1 MQNFPLKLSFGE
13 HSRFSVYVCIK
24 FIAQKAVKFDRF
36 IIFKSNIMS
45 ELRKIKKA
53 LISVSDKTGIIEF
66 AKELASFGIQIIST
80 GGTAKSMREAGL
92 DVTEV
97 SEITNFPEM
106 MDGRVKTLHPKIHG
120 AFLALRDNEN
130 HVNSMNE
137 HGIEPIDL
145 VVVNLYP
152 FEQTIAKEDVELEEA
167 VENIDIGGPAM
178 IRSASKNWRDVA
190 VVTDARLYESVI
202 SELKEN
208 DGSLN
213 LETRQ
218 RLAALAYTRTASYD
232 LAISSYLAKQLSN
245 DDLDFLE
252 PFNPLENLIIIQSD
266 EIFEETIDENG
277 EETLPEYETIEL
289 SKVSDLRYGENPH
302 QKAALYET
310 TEAGGIAKAE
320 QLHGKEMS
328 FNNYVDAEAAWNL
341 VQDFDELAV
350 AIIKHTNPSGV
361 GTGAN
366 NEEAYAGALSTDP
379 VSAFGGI
386 VAFNRKVDAEVAKS
400 VNKVFTEVVV
410 APDFD
415 EEALEIFQTKKNLR
429 VLKVKATTNAENLE
443 YKQIS
448 GGFLVQSK
456 DIYKVAESDL
466 KFVTERKP
474 TDEEVRALLLAWKV
488 CKHVKSNAI
497 VFANENRTIG
507 VGAGQMNRVD
517 SVRIAAMRAE
527 RFELPLKNSVVASDA
542 FFPFRDNVD
551 EAAGFGV
558 SAIIQP
564 GGSIKDDESIQAAN
578 EHGIA
583 MVFTGFRHFKH

>member
-1 MQNFPLKLSFGE
+1 
-13 HSRFSVYVCIK
+13 
-24 FIAQKAVKFDRF
+24 
-36 IIFKSNIMS
+36 MS
-45 ELRKIKKA
+45 ELRKIKRA
-53 LISVSDKTGIIEF
+53 LVSVSDKTGILEF
-66 AKELASFGIQIIST
+66 AKELANFGVQIIST
-80 GGTAKSMREAGL
+80 GGTAKNLRENGI
-92 DVTEV
+92 EV
-97 SEITNFPEM
+97 MEVAEITNFPEM

-130 HVNSMNE
+130 HVASMNE

-152 FEQTIAKEDVELEEA
+152 FQETIAREDVSLTEA

-190 VVTDARLYESVI
+190 VVTDAKLYEGIVE
-202 SELKEN
+202 ELKST
-208 DGSLN
+208 DGSLS

-218 RLAALAYTRTASYD
+218 RLATLAYTRTASYD
-232 LAISSYLAKQLSN
+232 LAISSYLSKQLSTQ
-245 DDLDFLE
+245 DLEFLE
-252 PFNPLENLIIIQSD
+252 PFNPLENLIIIESN
-266 EIFEETIDENG
+266 EIFEETIEADDDED
-277 EETLPEYETIEL
+277 LPEFETIEL
-289 SKVSDLRYGENPH
+289 EKVADLRYGENPH
-302 QKAALYET
+302 QKAALYESN
-310 TEAGGIAKAE
+310 EAGGIAKAE

-341 VQDFDELAV
+341 VQDFDDLAV

-361 GTGAN
+361 GKGAN
-366 NEEAYAGALSTDP
+366 NEEAYARALSTDP

-386 VAFNRKVDAEVAKS
+386 VAFNRTVDATVAKS

-415 EEALEIFQTKKNLR
+415 EDALGIFKTKKNLR
-429 VLKVKATTNAENLE
+429 VLRVEKSECTNNLE

-456 DIYKVAESDL
+456 DIYRVSESDL
-466 KFVTERKP
+466 KFVTKRKP
-474 TDEEVRALLLAWKV
+474 TDEELRALLLAWKV

-497 VFANENRTIG
+497 VFADENRTIG

-527 RFELPLKNSVVASDA
+527 RFDLPLKNSVVASDA

-551 EAAGFGV
+551 EAASFGV

-564 GGSIKDDESIQAAN
+564 GGSIKDNESIQAAN
-578 EHGIA
+578 EHEIA

>member
-1 MQNFPLKLSFGE
+1 MTAIF
-13 HSRFSVYVCIK
+13 
-24 FIAQKAVKFDRF
+24 
-36 IIFKSNIMS
+36 IFKLNIMS
-45 ELRKIKKA
+45 DLRKIRRA
-53 LISVSDKTGIIEF
+53 LISVSDKTGIVEF
-66 AKELASFGIQIIST
+66 AKELASFGAEIIST
-80 GGTAKSMREAGL
+80 GGTAQNLRQNGL
-92 DVTEV
+92 KVTEV
-97 SEITNFPEM
+97 SEITDFPEM

-120 AFLALRDNEN
+120 AFLALRDNDQ
-130 HVNSMNE
+130 HVAAMQT

-152 FEQTIAKEDVELEEA
+152 FEETVAKDNVSLEEA

-190 VVTDARLYESVI
+190 VVTDTRLYESVLR
-202 SELKEN
+202 EMR
-208 DGSLN
+208 
-213 LETRQ
+213 ETGGAIGLQTRR

-232 LAISSYLAKQLSN
+232 LAISSYLAKQLDES
-245 DDLDFLE
+245 DLRFLE
-252 PFNPLENLIIIQSD
+252 PFNPLADLIFIETDAGEDETETESFSEFQS
-266 EIFEETIDENG
+266 
-277 EETLPEYETIEL
+277 IEL
-289 SKVSDLRYGENPH
+289 AKVADLRYGENPH

-310 TEAGGIAKAE
+310 SEAGGIAKAE

-341 VQDFDELAV
+341 VCDFEELAC

-361 GTGAN
+361 GTGAS
-366 NEEAYAGALSTDP
+366 NEEAYRRALATDP

-386 VAFNRKVDAEVAKS
+386 VAFNQKVDGVVAKS
-400 VNKVFTEVVV
+400 VNEVFTEVVV

-415 EEALEIFQTKKNLR
+415 GEALEIFRTKKNLR
-429 VLKVKATTNAENLE
+429 VLRVRKSESQNKLE

-448 GGFLVQSK
+448 GGMLVQ
-456 DIYKVAESDL
+456 DRDL
-466 KFVTERKP
+466 YRVTENDFKIVSRRQP
-474 TDEEVRALLLAWKV
+474 TAEEIGALLLAWKV

-497 VFANENRTIG
+497 VFANEHQTIG

-527 RFELPLKNSVVASDA
+527 RFDLPLKNAVLASDA

-551 EAAGFGV
+551 EAARFGV
-558 SAIIQP
+558 SAIVQP
-564 GGSIKDDESIQAAN
+564 GGSMRDEESIQAAD
-578 EHGIA
+578 EHGLA

>member
-1 MQNFPLKLSFGE
+1 MT
-13 HSRFSVYVCIK
+13 
-24 FIAQKAVKFDRF
+24 
-36 IIFKSNIMS
+36 
-45 ELRKIKKA
+45 ELRKITRA
-53 LISVSDKTGIIEF
+53 LISVSDKTGILEF
-66 AKELASFGIQIIST
+66 ARELAGFGVQIIST
-80 GGTAKSMREAGL
+80 GGTAKSLRENGIA
-92 DVTEV
+92 VTEV
-97 SEITNFPEM
+97 AEITHFPEM

-130 HVNSMNE
+130 HVASMRE

-152 FEQTIAKEDVELEEA
+152 FEQTIAREDVSLAEA

-190 VVTDARLYESVI
+190 VVTDARLYDSVLQEI
-202 SELKEN
+202 KEN
-208 DGSLN
+208 GGSLS

-218 RLAALAYTRTASYD
+218 RLATLAYTRTASYD

-245 DDLDFLE
+245 EDLQILE
-252 PFNPLENLIIIQSD
+252 PFNPLQNLIIIESD
-266 EIFEETIDENG
+266 EIFDETAEES
-277 EETLPEYETIEL
+277 EELPEFESIEL
-289 SKVSDLRYGENPH
+289 AKIADLRYGENPH
-302 QKAALYET
+302 QKAALYESD
-310 TEAGGIAKAE
+310 ESGGIAKAE

-350 AIIKHTNPSGV
+350 TIIKHTNPSGV
-361 GTGAN
+361 GTGATN
-366 NEEAYAGALSTDP
+366 LEAYQRALSTDP

-386 VAFNRKVDAEVAKS
+386 VALNRKVDAETAAAI
-400 VNKVFTEVVV
+400 NEVFTEVVV
-410 APDFD
+410 APDF
-415 EEALEIFQTKKNLR
+415 EKEALEIFKTKKNLR
-429 VLKVKATTNAENLE
+429 VLRVAKAENAQWFE

-456 DIYKVAESDL
+456 DIYKVSENDL

-474 TDEEVRALLLAWKV
+474 TAEELRALLLAWKV

-497 VFANENRTIG
+497 VFANENQTIG

-517 SVRIAAMRAE
+517 SVRIAAMRAA
-527 RFELPLKNSVVASDA
+527 RFNLPLKNSAVASDA

-551 EAAGFGV
+551 EAASFGV

-564 GGSIKDDESIQAAN
+564 GGSIKDNESIEAAN

>member
-1 MQNFPLKLSFGE
+1 
-13 HSRFSVYVCIK
+13 
-24 FIAQKAVKFDRF
+24 
-36 IIFKSNIMS
+36 MS
-45 ELRKIKKA
+45 EPRKIKRA
-53 LISVSDKTGIIEF
+53 LISVSDKTGIVEF
-66 AKELASFGIQIIST
+66 AKELTNFGVQIIST
-80 GGTAKSMREAGL
+80 GGTAKSLRESGIA
-92 DVTEV
+92 VTEV
-97 SEITNFPEM
+97 SEVTNFPEM

-130 HVNSMNE
+130 HVASMNE

-152 FEQTIAKEDVELEEA
+152 FQETVAKEGVSLEEA

-190 VVTDARLYESVI
+190 VLTDAKLYEGVI
-202 SELKEN
+202 DEMKTA
-208 DGSLN
+208 DGSLS

-218 RLAALAYTRTASYD
+218 RLATLAYTRTASYD

-245 DDLDFLE
+245 ADLQFLE
-252 PFNPLENLIIIQSD
+252 PLNPMQNLIIIESE
-266 EIFEETIDENG
+266 EIFEDESDAT
-277 EETLPEYETIEL
+277 EILPEYESIEL
-289 SKVSDLRYGENPH
+289 TKAADLRYGENPH

-310 TEAGGIAKAE
+310 FESGGIAKAE

-341 VQDFDELAV
+341 VQDFDDLAV

-366 NEEAYAGALSTDP
+366 NEEAYRRALSTDP

-386 VAFNRKVDAEVAKS
+386 VAFNRKVDAAVAKS
-400 VNKVFTEVVV
+400 VNEVFTEVIV

-415 EEALEIFQTKKNLR
+415 ADALEIFKTKKNLR
-429 VLKVKATTNAENLE
+429 VLKVAKSDSGNTLE

-448 GGFLVQSK
+448 GGFLVQEK
-456 DIYKVAESDL
+456 DIYRVSESDF
-466 KFVTERKP
+466 KIVTTRQP

-497 VFANENRTIG
+497 VFADANRTIG

-527 RFELPLKNSVVASDA
+527 RFDLPLKSSVVASDA

-551 EAAGFGV
+551 EAAKFGV

-564 GGSIKDDESIQAAN
+564 GGSIKDDESITAAN
-578 EHGIA
+578 EHGLA
-583 MVFTGFRHFKH
+583 MIFTGFRHFKH

>member
-1 MQNFPLKLSFGE
+1 
-13 HSRFSVYVCIK
+13 
-24 FIAQKAVKFDRF
+24 
-36 IIFKSNIMS
+36 MS
-45 ELRKIKKA
+45 ELRKIKRA
-53 LISVSDKTGIIEF
+53 LISVSDKTGILEF
-66 AKELASFGIQIIST
+66 AAELANFGVQIIST
-80 GGTAKSMREAGL
+80 GGTARSLRDNGIE
-92 DVTEV
+92 VTEV
-97 SEITNFPEM
+97 AEITNFPEM

-130 HVNSMNE
+130 HVQSMRE

-152 FEQTIAKEDVELEEA
+152 FQETIAKEGVSLFEA

-190 VVTDARLYESVI
+190 VVTDAKLYENVLQ
-202 SELKEN
+202 EMKETG
-208 DGSLN
+208 GSLS

-218 RLAALAYTRTASYD
+218 RLATLAYTRTASYD

-245 DDLDFLE
+245 ADLEFLE
-252 PFNPLENLIIIQSD
+252 PFNPLGNLIIIES
-266 EIFEETIDENG
+266 EEMFEETIETDG
-277 EETLPEYETIEL
+277 EDLPEFETIEL
-289 SKVSDLRYGENPH
+289 EKTADLRYGENPH
-302 QKAALYET
+302 QKAAIYASNES
-310 TEAGGIAKAE
+310 GGIAKAE

-341 VQDFDELAV
+341 VQDFDDLAI

-366 NEEAYAGALSTDP
+366 NEEAYRRALSTDP

-386 VAFNRKVDAEVAKS
+386 VAFNRKVDATVAKS
-400 VNKVFTEVVV
+400 VNEVFTEVVV

-415 EEALEIFQTKKNLR
+415 VDALEIFKTKKNLR
-429 VLKVKATTNAENLE
+429 VLRVEKSESESNLE

-456 DIYKVAESDL
+456 DIYRISESDL

-474 TDEEVRALLLAWKV
+474 NDEELRALLLAWKV

-497 VFANENRTIG
+497 VFANQNRTIG

-527 RFELPLKNSVVASDA
+527 RFDLPLKNSALASDA

-551 EAAGFGV
+551 EAASFGV

-564 GGSIKDDESIQAAN
+564 GGSIKDNESIEAAN
-578 EHGIA
+578 EHNIA

>member
-1 MQNFPLKLSFGE
+1 
-13 HSRFSVYVCIK
+13 
-24 FIAQKAVKFDRF
+24 
-36 IIFKSNIMS
+36 MS
-45 ELRKIKKA
+45 ELRKIKRA
-53 LISVSDKTGIIEF
+53 LISVSDKTGLVEF
-66 AKELASFGIQIIST
+66 AKSLAEFNVQIIST
-80 GGTAKSMREAGL
+80 GGTARSLRESGIE
-92 DVTEV
+92 VTEV
-97 SEITNFPEM
+97 AEITNFPEM

-120 AFLALRDNEN
+120 AFLALRDNEE
-130 HVNSMNE
+130 HVSAMNA

-152 FEQTIAKEDVELEEA
+152 FEQTIAKEDVSLSEA

-190 VVTDARLYESVI
+190 VVTDAKLYESV
-202 SELKEN
+202 SNELKETG
-208 DGSLN
+208 GSLS

-218 RLAALAYTRTASYD
+218 RLATLAYTRAASYD
-232 LAISSYLAKQLSN
+232 LAISSYLAKQLS
-245 DDLDFLE
+245 DEDLSFLE
-252 PFNPLENLIIIQSD
+252 PFNPLQNLVIIESD
-266 EIFEETIDENG
+266 EIFEDG
-277 EETLPEYETIEL
+277 ESVSGEDLPEFETIEL
-289 SKVSDLRYGENPH
+289 AKVADLRYGENPH
-302 QKAALYET
+302 QKAALYESN
-310 TEAGGIAKAE
+310 ENGGIAKAE
-320 QLHGKEMS
+320 QIHGKEMS

-341 VQDFDELAV
+341 ARDFDDLAV

-366 NEEAYAGALSTDP
+366 NEEAYRRALSTDP

-386 VAFNRKVDAEVAKS
+386 VAFNRKVDATVAKS
-400 VNKVFTEVVV
+400 VNEVFTEVVV

-415 EEALEIFQTKKNLR
+415 ADALEIFKTKKNLR
-429 VLKVKATTNAENLE
+429 VLRVEKSESSNNFE

-448 GGFLVQSK
+448 GGFLAQSK
-456 DIYKVAESDL
+456 DVYRVTESDL

-474 TDEEVRALLLAWKV
+474 TDEEIRALLLAWKV

-497 VFANENRTIG
+497 VFANENQTIG

-527 RFELPLKNSVVASDA
+527 RFELPLKNSALASDA

-551 EAAGFGV
+551 EAARFGV

-564 GGSIKDDESIQAAN
+564 GGSIKDAESIQAAN

>member
-1 MQNFPLKLSFGE
+1 
-13 HSRFSVYVCIK
+13 
-24 FIAQKAVKFDRF
+24 
-36 IIFKSNIMS
+36 MS
-45 ELRKIKKA
+45 ELRKIKRA
-53 LISVSDKTGIIEF
+53 LVSVSDKTGILEF
-66 AKELASFGIQIIST
+66 AKELANFGVQIIST
-80 GGTAKSMREAGL
+80 GGTAKNLRENGI
-92 DVTEV
+92 EV
-97 SEITNFPEM
+97 MEVAEITNFPEM

-130 HVNSMNE
+130 HVASMNE

-152 FEQTIAKEDVELEEA
+152 FQETIAREDVSLTEA

-190 VVTDARLYESVI
+190 VVTDAKLYEGIVE
-202 SELKEN
+202 ELKST
-208 DGSLN
+208 DGSLS

-218 RLAALAYTRTASYD
+218 RLATLAYTRTASYD
-232 LAISSYLAKQLSN
+232 LAISSYLSKQLSTQ
-245 DDLDFLE
+245 DLEFLE
-252 PFNPLENLIIIQSD
+252 PFNPLENLIIIESN
-266 EIFEETIDENG
+266 EIFEETIEADDDED
-277 EETLPEYETIEL
+277 LPEFETIEL
-289 SKVSDLRYGENPH
+289 EKVADLRYGENPH
-302 QKAALYET
+302 QKAALYESN
-310 TEAGGIAKAE
+310 EAGGIAKAE

-341 VQDFDELAV
+341 VQDFDDLAV

-361 GTGAN
+361 GKGAN
-366 NEEAYAGALSTDP
+366 NEEAYARALSTDP

-386 VAFNRKVDAEVAKS
+386 VAFNRTVDATVAKS

-415 EEALEIFQTKKNLR
+415 EDALEIFKTKKNLR
-429 VLKVKATTNAENLE
+429 VLRVEKSECTNNLE

-456 DIYKVAESDL
+456 DIYRVSESDL
-466 KFVTERKP
+466 KFVTKRKP
-474 TDEEVRALLLAWKV
+474 TDEELRALLLAWKV

-497 VFANENRTIG
+497 VFADENRTIG

-527 RFELPLKNSVVASDA
+527 RFDLPLKNSVVASDA

-551 EAAGFGV
+551 EAASFGV

-564 GGSIKDDESIQAAN
+564 GGSIKDNESIQAAN
-578 EHGIA
+578 EHEIA